1 MNDTALVGFDVTR
14 PPRAARAAATLST
27 STATH
32 RSGASGATRQAAPG
46 PEILGP
52 QRFKFT
58 GTGAEYF
65 RIWLVNLLL
74 SIVTLGVYS
83 AWAKVRRLQY
93 FYRNT
98 SVAGAIF
105 DYHGNPKAILKG
117 RVLALALL
125 GAYKMAVGF
134 SLAAAAAIGLALL
147 CLLPWLLARSFH
159 FKLVNSTY
167 RGLHFHFR
175 GTAGDAYRTLIMFPI
190 VFAVTGF
197 FLWSVVTSFAQR
209 PSIGVILLSGLLPL
223 LVLGGTVP
231 LAHYLL
237 KRYQHDHGYFG
248 QSPFFFHAR
257 AGGFFKTYAKALG
270 FIVIGAIVAGIF
282 GAMTARM
289 QLFLRATSFGWL
301 FGLLFGL
308 ASAYAFY
315 LFVRPYLE
323 SRLQNLIWNQTELA
337 DHKFRSTASARHL
350 LWIHASNLALIS
362 LTLGLYKPF
371 ATIRLIKYRV
381 EQMSLMPQGDLEEFL
396 SDQSRASAG
405 AMGQEVGDLF
415 NIDIAL

>member
-1 MNDTALVGFDVTR
+1 MNDTALVSFDVTR
-14 PPRAARAAATLST
+14 PPGAAPALAPT
-27 STATH
+27 STPTAAH
-32 RSGASGATRQAAPG
+32 SDGASGAIRQAATEPK
-46 PEILGP
+46 ILGP
-52 QRFKFT
+52 QRFSFT
-58 GTGAEYF
+58 GSGAEYF
-65 RIWLVNLLL
+65 RIWVVNLLL

-93 FYRNT
+93 LYRNT
-98 SVAGAIF
+98 TVAGAIF

-117 RVLALALL
+117 RILALGLL
-125 GAYKMAVGF
+125 AAYKTAAGF
-134 SLAAAAAIGLALL
+134 SLVAAAAIGLVLL

-159 FKLVNSTY
+159 FKLYNSSY
-167 RGLHFHFR
+167 RGLRFHFR
-175 GTAGDAYRTLIMFPI
+175 GTAGEAYRTLIMFPI

-197 FLWSVVTSFAQR
+197 FLWSVVTSFGQR
-209 PSIGVILLSGLLPL
+209 PSVGVILLSGLLPL

-237 KRYQHDHGYFG
+237 KRYQHDHAYFG

-257 AGGFFKTYAKALG
+257 ASGFFKTYAKALG

-282 GAMTARM
+282 GAMTAKM

-301 FGLLFGL
+301 FSLLFGL
-308 ASAYAFY
+308 AGAYVFY

-337 DHKFRSTASARHL
+337 DHQFRSTASARHL
-350 LWIHASNLALIS
+350 LWIHASNLVLIS

-381 EQMSLMPQGDLEEFL
+381 EQMSLIPQGDLEEFL
-396 SDQSRASAG
+396 SDQSHESAG
-405 AMGQEVGDLF
+405 AMGQEAGDLF
-415 NIDIAL
+415 DIDIAL